1 MLNDPTIEKMK
12 AMKLTAMIAAWEEQ
26 HRDPEIGS
34 LSFDERL
41 GLLVDAESLARE
53 NSRLARLLSEAKLR
67 YATACL
73 EDLDYAARRELD
85 RAVVRQLMTCRWV
98 QEHQAI
104 VITGA
109 TGTGKSYLACAL
121 AQQAC
126 RKGHRALYRRA
137 SRLYEE
143 LTLARA
149 DGTWPR
155 LLERLAKV
163 EVLVLDD
170 WGLGPLSAVA
180 RHDLLEV
187 LEDRTG
193 VRSTVITSQLPP
205 SAWHDYIGDATT
217 ADAICDRVL
226 HTAHRIAL
234 KGPSRRKTEAA
245 RPDDAST

>member
-1 MLNDPTIEKMK
+1 MLNDPTLENLK
-12 AMKLTAMIAAWEEQ
+12 ALKLTAMAAAWQEQ
-26 HRDPEIGS
+26 QRDPEIGG
-34 LSFDERL
+34 LSFDERF
-41 GLLVDAESLARE
+41 GLVVDAEMLSRE
-53 NSRLARLLSEAKLR
+53 NSRLARLLSAAKLR

-73 EDLDYAARRELD
+73 EDLDYSARRELD

-98 QEHQAI
+98 QEHQSI

-170 WGLGPLSAVA
+170 WGLGPLNAVA
-180 RHDLLEV
+180 RHDILEV

-205 SAWHDYIGDATT
+205 ASWHDYIGDPTT

-234 KGPSRRKTEAA
+234 KGPSRRKPETAREDEA
-245 RPDDAST
+245 TT

>member
-1 MLNDPTIEKMK
+1 MLNEPTLEKLKALKLK
-12 AMKLTAMIAAWEEQ
+12 AMAASWEEQ
-26 HRDPEIGS
+26 QRDPEIAS
-34 LSFDERL
+34 LSFDERF
-41 GLLVDAESLARE
+41 GLVVDAEMLSRE
-53 NSRLARLLSEAKLR
+53 NSRLSRLLSDAKLR
-67 YATACL
+67 YTTACL
-73 EDLDYAARRELD
+73 EDVDYPARRELD

-98 QEHQAI
+98 LEHQAI

-155 LLERLAKV
+155 LLDRLAKV

-170 WGLGPLSAVA
+170 WGLGPLNAVA
-180 RHDLLEV
+180 RHDILEV

-205 SAWHDYIGDATT
+205 SSWHDYIGDATT

-226 HTAHRIAL
+226 HTAHRIVL
-234 KGPSRRKTEAA
+234 KGPSRRKPDAVREEGAA
-245 RPDDAST
+245 P

>member
-12 AMKLTAMIAAWEEQ
+12 ALKLTTMIAAWQEQ
-26 HRDPEIGS
+26 QRDPEIGS

-41 GLLVDAESLARE
+41 GLLMDAETLARE
-53 NSRLARLLSEAKLR
+53 NTRLARLLTDAKLR

-85 RAVVRQLMTCRWV
+85 RSVIRQLMTCRWV

-170 WGLGPLSAVA
+170 WGLGPLNAVA

-234 KGPSRRKTEAA
+234 KGPSRRKPEPPRADEA
-245 RPDDAST
+245 TT

>member
-205 SAWHDYIGDATT
+205 SAWHDYIGDSTT

-234 KGPSRRKTEAA
+234 KGPSRRKAEAA
-245 RPDDAST
+245 RPDEATT